1 MLDKEKISY
10 NEKQQRHGNWITYWP
25 DGRFNFM
32 ESYINNLVFG
42 YAKSHYYKNLIL
54 EHIEECYYAK

>member
-10 NEKQQRHGNWITYWP
+10 NKKGQRHGNWIKYWP

-32 ESYINNLVFG
+32 ESYVNGIVFG
-42 YAKSHYYKNLIL
+42 YTKAHYYKVGVL
-54 EHIEECYYAK
+54 EYVKECYYAR